1 MTLFESQVII
11 ERWRRGYNEVRP
23 HSALGYK
30 APAPETFKPVLES
43 NLSPVRC

>member
-23 HSALGYK
+23 HSSLGYK
-30 APAPETFKPVLES
+30 APEAYRPVVES
-43 NLSPVRC
+43 NL